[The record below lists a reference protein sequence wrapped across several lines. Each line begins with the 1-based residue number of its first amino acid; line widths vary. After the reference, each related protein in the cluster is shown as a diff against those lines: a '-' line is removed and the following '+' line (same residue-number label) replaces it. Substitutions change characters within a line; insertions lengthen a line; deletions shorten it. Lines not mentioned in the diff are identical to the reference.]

1 MTRTAEQSYASL
13 VRSHLYGSI
22 ETKEHLAHK
31 CIPAIILAA
40 RTIAKDIRSNK
51 KVLLCGNGGS
61 AADCQHLA
69 SEFINL
75 LSLKNDRIPLPAIAL
90 TTDSSVITAAA
101 NDFGYETIF
110 NRQIHALGHM
120 GDILIGLTTSGNSA
134 NILSACAIAK
144 QCHLTT
150 LVLTGDAG
158 KVYTDE
164 NVDIIIGVP
173 SSNTQYIQEAHIT
186 IGHILCELVE
196 YILFGEVK

>member
-1 MTRTAEQSYASL
+1 MTRTAVQSYASL

-22 ETKEHLAHK
+22 ETKEQLVHK

-40 RTIAKDIRSNK
+40 RTIAKDFKSNK

-69 SEFINL
+69 SEFVNL
-75 LSLKNDRIPLPAIAL
+75 LSLKNNRPALPAIAL

-101 NDFGYETIF
+101 NDFGYEHIF
-110 NRQIHALGHM
+110 DRQIQALGNL

-134 NILSACAIAK
+134 NILSACAVAK
-144 QCHLTT
+144 QCHFTT
-150 LVLTGDAG
+150 LILTGDSG

-173 SSNTQYIQEAHIT
+173 SNNTQYIQESHIT

-196 YILFGEVK
+196 YILFGETK